1 MKNPLKIFAGAVLAI
16 LPFQARGADVK
27 PALYTT
33 AQVEAGASVYQQ
45 SCAACH
51 GASLEGVAAPALR
64 GSAFGEMA
72 TAQGLTVESLMT
84 VVSATMPQSD
94 PGSLNPSQVNAV
106 VAYILQQNSYP
117 AGTTAL
123 TLNNAALK
131 TIKVTP

>member
-16 LPFQARGADVK
+16 LPLQARGADVK
-27 PALYTT
+27 PALYTA

-51 GASLEGVAAPALR
+51 GTSLEGVAAPALR

-123 TLNNAALK
+123 TSTNAALK